1 MIKYQG
7 ELKNYP
13 FKAIRR
19 HYPALQKRVYDAL
32 LALTPSQLQFE
43 FDAIPDRA
51 EHIFSFDGVDQDTY
65 EIIGTVMSSVL
76 DENRLILTRD
86 DVTIIYLRFREL
98 MFLYEAMRQG
108 IMVSKVTD
116 TDTEYFFDIE
126 GGEEDQSA
134 EQRPRVFKAS
144 IRRYTG
150 KITE

>member
-13 FKAIRR
+13 FKSIRQ

-43 FDAIPDRA
+43 FDAIPDKE

-65 EIIGTVMSSVL
+65 EIIGTVMSSVM

-98 MFLYEAMRQG
+98 MFLYEAVRQG
-108 IMVSKVTD
+108 IMVSKLTD
-116 TDTEYFFDIE
+116 TDTDYFFDIE
-126 GGEEDQSA
+126 TEPENSGD
-134 EQRPRVFKAS
+134 QRPRIYRTS
-144 IRRYTG
+144 IRRYR
-150 KITE
+150 